1 MTTLEDKILGVKK
14 HYYCSSSES
23 DGEDS
28 DGHSSKGSKENINET
43 PEETLSTPEI
53 SKWGGVSKNTG
64 PKGVIRDWQRYKQ
77 LETEKRQEEALERIE
92 LAKKL
97 CLTCTS
103 DTVNETTTNNDDDL
117 SELLSDE
124 FLNEFRKKRMEEMLV
139 SRSLPT
145 FGEVYFLANGNDF
158 LDAIDNE
165 NKSVT
170 IIVHIYDNNL
180 AACKIMNSCLDTLC
194 KQYSNVKFCKII
206 GSSAGMSHRFNVDG
220 VPALLVYKEGQI
232 IGNFVRVTDELGD
245 EFYEGDVENFLVE
258 HGILLDRFC
267 VPDIIKQ
274 NQPDDDNGEG
284 SDWSI
289 E

>member
-28 DGHSSKGSKENINET
+28 DGHSSKGK
-43 PEETLSTPEI
+43 I

-103 DTVNETTTNNDDDL
+103 DT
-117 SELLSDE
+117 ELLSDE